1 MGPDATPLVTVNAFS
16 PFGRGAN
23 APLAGLSI
31 LQIVPPLSA
40 GGDERSTLAVAAAL
54 IEAGARALVASDPGE
69 LASEVQALGGLH
81 VPFPASNTN
90 PLAMTL
96 NVRRLAR
103 ILEYERVDLVHARS
117 RGAAWVALGACR
129 KPKRALVTTFP
140 GEGAGSSPRTSF
152 ESAVADGDRAIASSQ
167 YAADRAAEIF
177 PAAARLR
184 IVRPGLD
191 LAKLA
196 PDTVTRQRVA
206 KVREGWGAAPHER
219 VVLAPSRLAA
229 ARGQKLVIEAAA
241 LIMARGLG
249 DVRFVLA
256 GDAAKPAFARE
267 LDALAA
273 ERGVKSIVAR
283 VGAPTDRPAAF
294 VAAGAVIFPAS
305 EAEGVTRTT
314 LEAAAMG
321 ALVVASDVGAA
332 GEIVAAPPLF
342 PLEERSGWLVPARD
356 AAALADAIEAAL
368 TLGASAR
375 EAIRQRSR
383 ARIAEFY
390 SLERMMR
397 DTLSVYAE
405 ALEMRG
411 S

>member
-1 MGPDATPLVTVNAFS
+1 VTVNALS
-16 PFGRGAN
+16 PFGRGVN
-23 APLAGLSI
+23 APLAGRTI

-54 IEAGARALVASDPGE
+54 IDAGARALVASDPGE

-81 VPFPASNTN
+81 LPFPASTRN
-90 PLAMTL
+90 PLAMTF

-103 ILEYERVDLVHARS
+103 ILSSERVDLVHARS

-129 KPKRALVTTFP
+129 KLKRPLVTTFP

-152 ESAVADGDRAIASSQ
+152 ESAVADGDLAIASSQ
-167 YAADRAAEIF
+167 YAADRAARIF
-177 PAAARLR
+177 PAAATRLR

-196 PDTVTRQRVA
+196 PDAVGRQRVA

-219 VVLAPSRLAA
+219 VVLSPARLAP
-229 ARGQKLVIEAAA
+229 ARGQKLVIEAAS
-241 LIMARGLG
+241 LIKARGLES
-249 DVRFVLA
+249 VRFVLA

-273 ERGVKSIVAR
+273 ERGVKSAVAR

-294 VAAGAVIFPAS
+294 VGAGAVVFPAN

-321 ALVVASDVGAA
+321 ALVVVSDVGTAS
-332 GEIVAAPPLF
+332 EIVAAPPHC
-342 PLEERSGWLVPARD
+342 PAEERSGWLVPPGD
-356 AAALADAIEAAL
+356 AAALADAIEAAFA
-368 TLGASAR
+368 LGASAR
-375 EAIRQRSR
+375 EAIRRRSR
-383 ARIAEFY
+383 ERSAKFY

-397 DTLSVYAE
+397 DTLGVYAE